1 MTLDEKEKALTSDIF
16 ELHTPDI
23 DSFQFLATGDI
34 VQLFCK
40 NPILEEN
47 INTLSLSL
55 GYCECSFHSFI
66 QKPYK
71 NT

>member
-34 VQLFCK
+34 VKLFCK
-40 NPILEEN
+40 ILFLTKKKKK
-47 INTLSLSL
+47 IKQFSL
-55 GYCECSFHSFI
+55 
-66 QKPYK
+66 
-71 NT
+71 